1 MRGAPLTDRAK
12 TDKSFYGSCAP
23 RVRGREETGQS
34 QNELWAKRGGAAMK
48 SRIGFRSAMIVLVAA
63 LLGVVGPAFAVD
75 APAGKAAPAPA
86 KIAPG
91 VTAPAPAKIAPG
103 VTAPAKIAPG
113 VPAPLPATSALPGYF
128 LIQTVLKKNYLTAVG
143 GGGRITDVIH
153 TDATQPRSWEKFRL
167 IPYPQVGGSSTPGSF
182 AIRTASGNF
191 LTAVSGGGR
200 TTDVLHTDATRI
212 AAWEKFSLQ
221 VLTNPGVYGAYAI
234 RTGNGRNYL
243 TATGGGGHNTDPP
256 AVHTDAT
263 NVGSWEMFWLLAS
276 GDPGSGIMYRISTRP
291 GCYLLANRG
300 GGQTTNAILD
310 TCTSKT
316 PWSDENTR
324 FRPIRQGDGTYALQ
338 TIDGHF
344 ITAVSGGGRT
354 TDVLHTDALQVQAWE
369 KFSLR
374 DQGNGTYT
382 IQTVKGNY
390 LGSGP
395 EVISTNIT
403 DPNFASR
410 FGLIMYNF

>member
-1 MRGAPLTDRAK
+1 MNSKIAL
-12 TDKSFYGSCAP
+12 GS
-23 RVRGREETGQS
+23 TM
-34 QNELWAKRGGAAMK
+34 L
-48 SRIGFRSAMIVLVAA
+48 VLVAA
-63 LLGVVGPAFAVD
+63 LLGVAGPAFAVD

-91 VTAPAPAKIAPG
+91 VTAPAPAKIKPR
-103 VTAPAKIAPG
+103 
-113 VPAPLPATSALPGYF
+113 VPAPLPAMSALPGTF

-153 TDATQPRSWEKFRL
+153 TDATQPRSTEKFRL

-182 AIRTASGNF
+182 AIQTASGNY
-191 LTAVSGGGR
+191 LTAVGGGGR
-200 TTDVLHTDATRI
+200 TTDVLHTDATQI
-212 AAWEKFSLQ
+212 GAWEKFSLQ

-234 RTGNGRNYL
+234 WTGNGRNRL

-291 GCYLLANRG
+291 GCYLWANRG
-300 GGQTTNAILD
+300 GGQTTVAVLD
-310 TCTSKT
+310 TCTSKAL
-316 PWSDENTR
+316 WSDEFTR

-338 TIDGHF
+338 TIDGHYV
-344 ITAVSGGGRT
+344 TAVGGGGRT

-369 KFSLR
+369 KFRLR

-390 LGSGP
+390 LGLGP
-395 EVISTNIT
+395 EGISTNIT
-403 DPNFASR
+403 DPNSAYR
-410 FGLIMYNF
+410 FRLIMYNF